1 MPGMRPPMGG
11 APHLV
16 SAPPG
21 AGGMGILMPIY
32 TIGIVIFFVYTMMK
46 VSRIIFLLIFET
58 ISKNIIETTNR

>member
-46 VSRIIFLLIFET
+46 VIKILDFKLDS
-58 ISKNIIETTNR
+58 